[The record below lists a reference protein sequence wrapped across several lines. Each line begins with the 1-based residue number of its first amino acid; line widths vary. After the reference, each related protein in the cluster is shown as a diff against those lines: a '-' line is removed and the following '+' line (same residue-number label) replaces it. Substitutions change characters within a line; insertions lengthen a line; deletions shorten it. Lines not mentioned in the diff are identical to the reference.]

1 MALTGKMSLEGRN
14 IVVTGGARGI
24 GLDIARSAREAGAH
38 VVIADIDASLAES
51 AAKEVGGSAI
61 MLDVT
66 DPASVRDVLP
76 ALARQHGRLHGWV
89 NNAGIVRNAPAED
102 TPDED
107 WRSVMAVN
115 LDGTFWCC
123 REAGR
128 HMLAQGGGVIVN
140 IASMSG
146 LVSNRPQ
153 CQAAYNA
160 SKAGVIMLTK
170 SLAGEWAG
178 RGIRVNS
185 VSPGYTATPLL
196 AQVRAQKP
204 DWADL
209 WQNET
214 PMARPAE
221 PSEIAAVVAFLL
233 SDASSYMTGSNVV
246 VDGGY
251 TVW

>member
-1 MALTGKMSLEGRN
+1 
-14 IVVTGGARGI
+14 
-24 GLDIARSAREAGAH
+24 
-38 VVIADIDASLAES
+38 
-51 AAKEVGGSAI
+51 
-61 MLDVT
+61 T
-66 DPASVRDVLP
+66 DPASVRDAVTR
-76 ALARQHGRLHGWV
+76 LAREHGQLHGWV

-102 TPDED
+102 TADGD

-128 HMLAQGGGVIVN
+128 HMLSHGGGAIVN

-153 CQAAYNA
+153 CQVAYNA
-160 SKAGVIMLTK
+160 SKAGVIMLTR

-178 RGIRVNS
+178 RGVRVNA
-185 VSPGYTATPLL
+185 VSPGYTATALL
-196 AQVRAQKP
+196 EQVRAQKP
-204 DWADL
+204 DWDAV
-209 WQNET
+209 WQAET
-214 PMARPAE
+214 PMARPAQ